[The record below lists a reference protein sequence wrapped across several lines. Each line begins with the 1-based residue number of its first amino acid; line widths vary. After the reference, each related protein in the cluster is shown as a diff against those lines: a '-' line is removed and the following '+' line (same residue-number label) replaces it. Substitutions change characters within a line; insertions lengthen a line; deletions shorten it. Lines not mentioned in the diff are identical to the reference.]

1 MEPQSTTPQAQ
12 PFNLQTR
19 VVNILT
25 KPKQEWPVIAA
36 EPRDIA
42 ALYSK
47 YIVLLAAIPAICGA
61 IGNAVIGV
69 SVPFYGQYR
78 TPFVSA
84 IVGAVIQYVLVLVGV
99 YLSAFIVAKLAPS
112 FQSEPDVAQAA
123 KLVAY
128 SWTPA
133 WVAGV
138 LLLIPALSPIVA
150 LVSLYSIY
158 LMYLGVSPLMKTPA
172 DKVIV
177 YLIVSAVVA
186 IVVYLVIG
194 AIAGVLLVAMG
205 MGMGGL
211 ARPTL

>member
-25 KPKQEWPVIAA
+25 KPKQEWPAIAA

-42 ALYSK
+42 GLYSK
-47 YIVLLAAIPAICGA
+47 YIVLLAAIPPICGA
-61 IGNAVIGV
+61 IGNSVIGI
-69 SVPFYGQYR
+69 SVPFVGHYR
-78 TPFVSA
+78 TPFVSS

-112 FQSEPDVAQAA
+112 FQSEADVAQAA

-138 LLLIPALSPIVA
+138 LLLIPALAPIAA
-150 LVSLYSIY
+150 LVSLYCIY

-186 IVVYLVIG
+186 IVVYLVVG

-205 MGMGGL
+205 MGMGAL

>member
-1 MEPQSTTPQAQ
+1 METQSTTPQAQ

-36 EPRDIA
+36 EPKDIA

-47 YIVLLAAIPAICGA
+47 YIMLLAAIPAICGA
-61 IGNAVIGV
+61 IGRVVIGV
-69 SVPFYGQYR
+69 SVPFVGTYR
-78 TPFVSA
+78 APFASA
-84 IVGAVIQYVLVLVGV
+84 IVGAVIQYVGVLVGV
-99 YLSAFIVAKLAPS
+99 YICAFIIAKLAPS

-138 LLLIPALSPIVA
+138 LLLIPGLGLIVA

-158 LMYLGVSPLMKTPA
+158 LLYLGVSPLMKTPA

-177 YLIVSAVVA
+177 YLVVSAVIA
-186 IVVYLVIG
+186 IIVSLAIG

-205 MGMGGL
+205 MGMSGL